1 MASQD
6 KYSELLISET
16 LIPDIFIARYMPML
30 GRDAVAI
37 YLWTKMAY
45 KGGAFTMKDVIN
57 YGAIPEEDI
66 KTALAEL
73 VSAGV
78 LVRSGDNKFEPM
90 DLKKIEVDEY
100 LNRNTGSD
108 GVPVMRSEEKSRNLL
123 ATSIQKTFYQGRM
136 AYVFYRLIDTCL
148 YEYHYEEN
156 VVYALFEE
164 GRELR
169 IHYIPAKM
177 TDLAKKWY
185 EKGYTTTAALKD
197 YYELRQRRTGVT
209 ALVGKKLR
217 IRLLDRDYEYINTWV
232 TDYGADEALIEY
244 AITCLEYR
252 NVIRTIDINNK
263 LKEWV
268 DAGAMSIDKAM
279 VYENERHKE
288 NAAKASRNRGRS
300 NVRKSGKQA
309 GITLDTPDNS
319 GSAKEETKTEPEQTN
334 DPILDMFSGDGNE
347 DN

>member
-1 MASQD
+1 
-6 KYSELLISET
+6 
-16 LIPDIFIARYMPML
+16 ML

-37 YLWTKMAY
+37 YLWTQMAY
-45 KGGAFTMKDVIN
+45 KGGAFTMKDVLA
-57 YGAIPEEDI
+57 YGAIPEEDV

-73 VSAGV
+73 VTAGV
-78 LVRSGDNKFEPM
+78 IIRSGENKFEPM

-100 LNRNTGSD
+100 LNRNTNSD
-108 GVPVMRSEEKSRNLL
+108 GVPVMRSDEKSRNLL
-123 ATSIQKTFYQGRM
+123 ATSIQKTYYQGRM

-156 VVYALFEE
+156 VVYSLFEE

-177 TDLAKKWY
+177 QDLAKKWY
-185 EKGYTTTAALKD
+185 QKGYTTNAALKD
-197 YYELRQRRTGVT
+197 YYELSTRRKGVE
-209 ALVGKKLR
+209 ALIGKKLR

-232 TDYGADEALIEY
+232 TDFGADEKLIEY

-252 NVIRTIDINNK
+252 NVIRTVDINNK

-268 DAGAMSIDKAM
+268 DAGAMTVDKAM

-288 NAAKASRNRGRS
+288 NKAKASRNKGRS
-300 NVRKSGKQA
+300 NVRKSGKEA
-309 GITLDTPDNS
+309 GITLDAPEDS
-319 GSAKEETKTEPEQTN
+319 GDGNAAPEGTQPEPTH
-334 DPILDMFSGDGNE
+334 DSILDMFSGDDDE